1 MSAGFAYARPVF
13 HVNKRGGS
21 QIKDSFETQDHERR
35 GQIVSHE
42 KEDADTHSS
51 GCPVLDYI

>member
-35 GQIVSHE
+35 G
-42 KEDADTHSS
+42 ADCFS
-51 GCPVLDYI
+51 